1 MAISKLATNITNFE
15 SHRRKAIESY
25 QARRHIY
32 ELFVSEIERI
42 LRVALTRQNIKV
54 ASIVGRAKDVE
65 SFGKKASKPSTL
77 NPDLPK
83 YNDPM
88 NEITDQAGVRV
99 ITFFPKTIDEVDKVV
114 SAEFWVRDKSDKA
127 DTLKLEERFGYRS
140 VHYLVSLKSDR
151 TSLPEYAQY
160 KDLIAEIQVR
170 TVLQDAWAEIEHDI
184 QYKSSETIPPS
195 IRRRFM
201 SLAGLLEIAD
211 REFQAIQD
219 DDNELR
225 QTARNSVQEGKLETV
240 EITPDALKAYLDKK
254 LGHDRRMTNNTYDWT
269 ARLLLKLGFTNFRQ
283 IDDCIA
289 GYNDDRISRLAWG
302 ERQGQAL
309 RFETQLLAGMGSY
322 FIEKHPLAVDSGWVK
337 TWKDVLNRLV
347 KEGIKIKGYLP
358 HSISRSG

>member
-1 MAISKLATNITNFE
+1 MTVSKSASNITNFE
-15 SHRRKAIESY
+15 GHRRKAVDSY

-32 ELFVSEIERI
+32 EMFASEIERI
-42 LRVALTRQNIKV
+42 LKVALTRQKIKL

-65 SFGKKASKPSTL
+65 SFGKKASAPSPL

-83 YNDPM
+83 YNDPID
-88 NEITDQAGVRV
+88 EITDQAGVRV
-99 ITFFPKTIDEVDKVV
+99 ITFFPKTIDEVDKVIN
-114 SAEFWVRDKSDKA
+114 AEFLVREKSNKA
-127 DTLKLEERFGYRS
+127 DTLKLEERFGYQS

-170 TVLQDAWAEIEHDI
+170 TILQHAWAEIEHDI

-211 REFQAIQD
+211 REFEIIQD

-225 QTARNSVQEGKLETV
+225 QAARNSVREGKLETV

-254 LGHDRRMTNNTYDWT
+254 LGPDGRMTNNTYDWT
-269 ARLLLKLGFTNFRQ
+269 ARLLLKFGFTNFRQ

-289 GYNDDRISRLAWG
+289 GYNDDRLSRLAWG
-302 ERQGQAL
+302 ERQGQVL
-309 RFETQLLAGMGSY
+309 RFETQLLAGMGLY
-322 FIEKHPLAVDSGWVK
+322 YIEKHPLAVDSGWER
-337 TWKDVLNRLV
+337 TWQDVMSRLV
-347 KEGIKIKGYLP
+347 KGGIRINDYLP
-358 HSISRSG
+358 HSNIQSS

>member
-1 MAISKLATNITNFE
+1 MVISKSANKLTNFE
-15 SHRRKAIESY
+15 IHRRKATEAY

-32 ELFVSEIERI
+32 ELFVPEIERI
-42 LRVALTRQNIKV
+42 LKVALTRQSIKV
-54 ASIVGRAKDVE
+54 ASIVGRAKEVE
-65 SFGKKASKPSTL
+65 SFGDKASKPSPL

-83 YNDPM
+83 YSDPL

-99 ITFFPKTIDEVDKVV
+99 ITFFPKTIDEVDRVIN
-114 SAEFWVRDKSDKA
+114 AEFWVRDKNNKA
-127 DTLKLEERFGYRS
+127 DALKLEERFGYQS
-140 VHYLVSLKSDR
+140 VHYLVSLKTDR

-219 DDNELR
+219 HDNELR
-225 QTARNSVQEGKLETV
+225 QAARNSVQEGKLDSV
-240 EITPDALKAYLDKK
+240 EITPDALKTYLDKK
-254 LGHDRRMTNNTYDWT
+254 LGPDRRMTNNTYDWT

-289 GYNDDRISRLAWG
+289 GYDDDRVSRLAWG

-309 RFETQLLAGMGSY
+309 RFETQLLAGMGLY

-337 TWKDVLNRLV
+337 TWKDVLNRLL
-347 KEGIKIKGYLP
+347 KEGINIKGYVP
-358 HSISRSG
+358 YSM